1 VLQAK
6 IQQVQTQKQEEV
18 ATELQQ
24 RIEQLQDDNERRKL
38 REIEA
43 TEQKLTLAGEFE
55 RTQKQFIDQNAEY
68 INLQKLVKEI

>member
-1 VLQAK
+1 MLQAK

-43 TEQKLTLAGEFE
+43 TEQKLKLAGEFE

>member
-1 VLQAK
+1 MLQAK